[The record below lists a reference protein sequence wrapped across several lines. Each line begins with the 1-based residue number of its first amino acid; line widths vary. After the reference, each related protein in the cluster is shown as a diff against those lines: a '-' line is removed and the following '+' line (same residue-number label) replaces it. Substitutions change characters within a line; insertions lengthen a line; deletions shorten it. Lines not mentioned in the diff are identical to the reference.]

1 MQAALPALDVAL
13 DLYRRI
19 YRCKRRSLTVQ
30 CTMSTRMLRNCLLW
44 QSERNKLILI
54 GRPPDTEIFSKRRKI
69 YSFCV
74 EGMSWC
80 RDMSFHAHSQ
90 MASSKTVWKFGQYHV
105 AGGYQQLMDNCANPA
120 FCNAMS
126 GHRFSA
132 FWLRSKC
139 SICSY
144 QLNIW
149 YDGHVPSSILNW
161 FL

>member
-1 MQAALPALDVAL
+1 MT
-13 DLYRRI
+13 R
-19 YRCKRRSLTVQ
+19 TVWLSHLEQ
-30 CTMSTRMLRNCLLW
+30 VENGRVFSKLCPLLCWETAWW

-54 GRPPDTEIFSKRRKI
+54 ECPPDTEIFSKRRKI
-69 YSFCV
+69 YSICV

-80 RDMSFHAHSQ
+80 LVDNLQSVPWLAR
-90 MASSKTVWKFGQYHV
+90 SKTLLGLGPHHV
-105 AGGYQQLMDNCANPA
+105 VGGYQKLMNYGFDPH
-120 FCNAMS
+120 FCKTMS
-126 GHRFSA
+126 SYRFSA

-149 YDGHVPSSILNW
+149 YEGHVPSSILNW